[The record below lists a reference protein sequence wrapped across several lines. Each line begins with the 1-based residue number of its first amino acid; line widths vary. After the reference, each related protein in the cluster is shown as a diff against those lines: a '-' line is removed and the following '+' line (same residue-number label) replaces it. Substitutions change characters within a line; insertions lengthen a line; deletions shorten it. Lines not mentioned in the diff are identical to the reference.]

1 MRAGLLLSL
10 LLCLAAPL
18 AVAQSADEAA
28 VAAAVAAFTKAT
40 LSKDKAAFEKLC
52 AAPLVYGH
60 SSGRVETKQ
69 QFIDDITGPRATW
82 KSIDISGQTVQVAGS
97 NAVVRHTL
105 TGEQETSGKTNAI
118 KIGVM
123 MVWSKVDGGW
133 QLLARQA
140 YRL

>member
-18 AVAQSADEAA
+18 VSAQSADEAA
-28 VAAAVAAFTKAT
+28 VAEAVAALTKAT

-52 AAPLVYGH
+52 APALVYGH

-82 KSIDISGQTVQVAGS
+82 KSIDISSQTVQVAGS

-105 TGEQETSGKTNAI
+105 TGEQETGGKTNAI

-123 MVWSKVDGGW
+123 MVWNKVDGGW

>member
-1 MRAGLLLSL
+1 MRTGLLLSL

-18 AVAQSADEAA
+18 VSAQSADQAA
-28 VAAAVAAFTKAT
+28 VAEAVAAFTKAT
-40 LSKDKAAFEKLC
+40 LAKDRAAFEKLC

-60 SSGRVETKQ
+60 SSGRAETKQ
-69 QFIDDITGPRATW
+69 EFIDDSTGPRATW
-82 KSIDISGQTVQVAGS
+82 KSIDISGQTVQVAGN

-105 TGEQETSGKTNAI
+105 TGEQETGGKTNAI

-123 MVWSKVDGGW
+123 MVWSKIDGSW